1 MGRFILMRLG
11 GLVAVLFI
19 ISVITFLLM
28 HEVPGG
34 PWKYGQRPFSD
45 EQIAA
50 LKARYGLDKPLFEQY
65 TTWLAGV
72 IRLDFGQ
79 SFQHPDESV
88 IALVRRTWPV
98 TIHLGGMALALAFSI
113 GVPLGIIA
121 ALKQNTWVDYLATLL
136 SIVGFVTPHFVWG
149 ILFILT
155 FSLALKWLPTGGWD
169 EPKQWIMPVVA
180 YSLAPL
186 ATIARYTR
194 ASVIEAVRA
203 DYVRTARAKGLRE
216 RTIVFRHVMKNA
228 LIPMLTVFG
237 PIIPDLITGSI
248 FIEAIFR
255 VPGLGKFWVSST
267 IERDYPMIIG
277 LTVLWALLIALVYLI
292 TDMLYVF
299 ADPRVKY
306 T

>member
-1 MGRFILMRLG
+1 MGRFILMRLA
-11 GLVAVLFI
+11 GLIVVLFI
-19 ISVITFLLM
+19 ISVVTFALM
-28 HEVPGG
+28 HGVPGG
-34 PWKYGQRPFSD
+34 PWKYGQRPFSE

-65 TTWLAGV
+65 TTWLSGV
-72 IRLDFGQ
+72 LKFDFGQ

-98 TIHLGGMALALAFSI
+98 TIHLGGMALAVAFGV
-113 GVPLGIIA
+113 GVPLGIVA
-121 ALKQNTWVDYLATLL
+121 ALRQNTWVDYLATLL

-149 ILFILT
+149 ILFILL
-155 FSLALKWLPTGGWD
+155 FSLALKWLPTGGWE
-169 EPKQWIMPVVA
+169 EPKQWILPVVA

-186 ATIARYTR
+186 ALVARYTR

-216 RTIVFRHVMKNA
+216 RTIVFRHVLKNA
-228 LIPMLTVFG
+228 LIPMVTVFG
-237 PIIPDLITGSI
+237 PLIPDLITGSI

-255 VPGLGKFWVSST
+255 VPGLGRFWATST

-277 LTVLWALLIALVYLI
+277 LTVLWSVLIALTYLI
-292 TDMLYVF
+292 TDIVYVF
-299 ADPRVKY
+299 ADPRVHY

>member
-1 MGRFILMRLG
+1 MGRFILMRLA
-11 GLVAVLFI
+11 GLIVVLFI
-19 ISVITFLLM
+19 ISVVTFALM
-28 HEVPGG
+28 HGVPGG
-34 PWKYGQRPFSD
+34 PWKYGQRPFS
-45 EQIAA
+45 EAQIAA

-65 TTWLAGV
+65 ITWLSGV
-72 IRLDFGQ
+72 LKFDFGQ

-98 TIHLGGMALALAFSI
+98 TIHLGGMALAVAFGV
-113 GVPLGIIA
+113 GVPLGVVA

-149 ILFILT
+149 ILFILL
-155 FSLALKWLPTGGWD
+155 FSLALKWLPTGGWE
-169 EPKQWIMPVVA
+169 EPKQWILPVVA

-186 ATIARYTR
+186 ALVARYTR

-228 LIPMLTVFG
+228 LIPMVTVFG
-237 PIIPDLITGSI
+237 PLIPDLITGSI

-255 VPGLGKFWVSST
+255 VPGLGRFWVTST
-267 IERDYPMIIG
+267 IERDYPLIIG
-277 LTVLWALLIALVYLI
+277 LTVLWSVLIAITYLI

-299 ADPRVKY
+299 ADPRVHY

>member
-1 MGRFILMRLG
+1 MGRFILMRLA
-11 GLVAVLFI
+11 GLIVVLFI
-19 ISVITFLLM
+19 ISVVTFALM
-28 HEVPGG
+28 HGVPGG
-34 PWKYGQRPFSD
+34 PWKYGQRPFS
-45 EQIAA
+45 ENQIAA

-65 TTWLAGV
+65 TTWLSGV
-72 IRLDFGQ
+72 LKFDFGQ
-79 SFQHPDESV
+79 SFQYPDESV

-98 TIHLGGMALALAFSI
+98 TIHLGGMALAVAFGV
-113 GVPLGIIA
+113 GVPLGIVA
-121 ALKQNTWVDYLATLL
+121 ALKQNTWVDYVATLL

-149 ILFILT
+149 ILFILL
-155 FSLALKWLPTGGWD
+155 FSLALKWLPTGGWE
-169 EPKQWIMPVVA
+169 EPKQWILPVVA

-186 ATIARYTR
+186 AMVARYTR

-228 LIPMLTVFG
+228 LIPMVTVFG
-237 PIIPDLITGSI
+237 PLIPDLITGSI

-255 VPGLGKFWVSST
+255 VPGLGRFWVTST

-277 LTVLWALLIALVYLI
+277 LTVLWSMLIALTYLI

-299 ADPRVKY
+299 ADPRVNY

>member
-1 MGRFILMRLG
+1 MGRFILMRLL
-11 GLVAVLFI
+11 GLIVVFFI

-28 HEVPGG
+28 HGVPGG
-34 PWKYGQRPFSD
+34 PWKYGQRPFTD

-50 LKARYGLDKPLFEQY
+50 LKARYGLDKPLWEQY
-65 TTWLAGV
+65 TTWLSGV
-72 IRLDFGQ
+72 LKFDFGQ
-79 SFQHPDESV
+79 SFQHPDEGV
-88 IALVRRTWPV
+88 LALISRTWPI
-98 TIHLGGMALALAFSI
+98 TIQLGGMALVVAFSI

-149 ILFILT
+149 ILFILL

-186 ATIARYTR
+186 ATVARYTR
-194 ASVIEAVRA
+194 ASVIEAVHA
-203 DYVRTARAKGLRE
+203 DYVRTARAKGLHE
-216 RTIVFRHVMKNA
+216 RTVIFRHVMKNA

-255 VPGLGKFWVSST
+255 VPGLGKFWVTST
-267 IERDYPMIIG
+267 VERDYPMIIG
-277 LTVLWALLIALVYLI
+277 LTVLWSVLIALTYLI

-299 ADPRVKY
+299 ADPRVHY

>member
-1 MGRFILMRLG
+1 MGRFILMRLA
-11 GLVAVLFI
+11 GLIVVLLI
-19 ISVITFLLM
+19 ISGVTFLLM
-28 HEVPGG
+28 HGVPGG
-34 PWKYGQRPFSD
+34 PWKYGQRPFSE

-50 LKARYGLDKPLFEQY
+50 LKARYGLDKPLWEQY
-65 TTWLAGV
+65 TTWLSGV
-72 IRLDFGQ
+72 LKFDFGQ

-88 IALVRRTWPV
+88 LALLRRTWPI
-98 TIHLGGMALALAFSI
+98 TIHLGGMALAVAFGI

-136 SIVGFVTPHFVWG
+136 SILGFVTPHFVWG
-149 ILFILT
+149 ILFILL

-169 EPKQWIMPVVA
+169 EPKQWILPVVA

-186 ATIARYTR
+186 ATVARYTR

-237 PIIPDLITGSI
+237 PLIPDLITGSI

-255 VPGLGKFWVSST
+255 VPGLGKFWVTST

-277 LTVLWALLIALVYLI
+277 LTVLWAVLIAITYLI

-299 ADPRVKY
+299 ADPRVHY